1 MAQTRILPPAENAYE
16 YPLLIKR
23 LLLSGPR
30 YNPDQEIVY
39 SNRSKYTYT
48 DLVERIHRLANALTD
63 AGVKPG
69 DTVAVMDWDTP
80 RYLECFFAIPMIG
93 AILHTVNIRLSPD
106 QIVYTMNHAED
117 DVVLVHDDFLPIIE
131 AVKDEIK
138 TVKTWIQ
145 LTDSNTAQQAPV
157 EAVGEYEDLLARA
170 NDKFDFPDFDENSV
184 ATTFYT
190 TGTTGNPKGVYF
202 SHRQAGAAHAGHDG
216 HRCVI
221 RRDAADAFLVGLH
234 ASDAHVPCACL
245 GRALCRHHDGH
256 QASISGPL

>member
-131 AVKDEIK
+131 AVKCEIK

-145 LTDSNTAQQAPV
+145 LTDDDAAKQAPV
-157 EAVGEYEDLLARA
+157 ETIGEYENLLAKA
-170 NDKFDFPDFDENSV
+170 ND
-184 ATTFYT
+184 
-190 TGTTGNPKGVYF
+190 
-202 SHRQAGAAHAGHDG
+202 
-216 HRCVI
+216 
-221 RRDAADAFLVGLH
+221 
-234 ASDAHVPCACL
+234 
-245 GRALCRHHDGH
+245 
-256 QASISGPL
+256 

>member
-106 QIVYTMNHAED
+106 QI
-117 DVVLVHDDFLPIIE
+117 
-131 AVKDEIK
+131 
-138 TVKTWIQ
+138 W
-145 LTDSNTAQQAPV
+145 
-157 EAVGEYEDLLARA
+157 
-170 NDKFDFPDFDENSV
+170 
-184 ATTFYT
+184 
-190 TGTTGNPKGVYF
+190 
-202 SHRQAGAAHAGHDG
+202 
-216 HRCVI
+216 
-221 RRDAADAFLVGLH
+221 
-234 ASDAHVPCACL
+234 
-245 GRALCRHHDGH
+245 
-256 QASISGPL
+256 